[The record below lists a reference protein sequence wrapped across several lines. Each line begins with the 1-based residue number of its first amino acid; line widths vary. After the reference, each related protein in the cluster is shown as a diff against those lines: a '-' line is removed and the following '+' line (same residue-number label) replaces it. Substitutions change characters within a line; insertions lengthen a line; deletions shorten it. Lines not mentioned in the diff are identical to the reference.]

1 MTIDEA
7 IKHQRY
13 MTEKYKYQLVL
24 NETGNPMFSLGNR
37 EIHRIE
43 KYVEEYEQIANW
55 LEKLKAIETTES
67 RFTND
72 LLNMGFTEGYNKAIE
87 DCNKIIENAFDDNII
102 NSIAYACITMNFE
115 QLKSGGENEID

>member
-7 IKHQRY
+7 IKNQRY
-13 MTEKYKYQLVL
+13 MAEKYKYQLVL
-24 NETGNPMFSLGNR
+24 NFSLGNR
-37 EIHRIE
+37 EIHRIK
-43 KYVEEYEQIANW
+43 KYVEEYEQIASW
-55 LEKLKAIETTES
+55 LEKLKAIETTENG
-67 RFTND
+67 FTND
-72 LLNMGFTEGYNKAIE
+72 LLNMGFTKGYNKAIK

>member
-7 IKHQRY
+7 IKNQRY
-13 MTEKYKYQLVL
+13 MAEKYKYQLVL

-43 KYVEEYEQIANW
+43 KYVEEYEQIASW
-55 LEKLKAIETTES
+55 LEKLKAIETTENG
-67 RFTND
+67 FTDD
-72 LLNMGFTEGYNKAIE
+72 LLNMGYNKAIE

-115 QLKSGGENEID
+115 QLKSGGENED